1 VSIKHIVYIKHME
14 ETPMTYAKN
23 SLGRS
28 TGRKFNMAAVKREM
42 AKRSTSFDS
51 EAFEKARKLR
61 DAQPK
66 TINFGGK

>member
-1 VSIKHIVYIKHME
+1 
-14 ETPMTYAKN
+14 MTYAKN

-28 TGRKFNMAAVKREM
+28 TGRQFNMAAIKRELA
-42 AKRSTSFDS
+42 AKRSASFDA

-66 TINFGGK
+66 TINFGR